1 MKSCGTNDLI
11 SHKKKSWASAGSDFK
26 TTSEKWK
33 ELLGTVPV
41 SRTKG
46 GGNCGN
52 WLRAQKAELNLIN
65 PWVPEESGMT
75 EWLRTTQHNYKQKV
89 IELRQKLTEIV
100 L

>member
-1 MKSCGTNDLI
+1 MKSCGTNDLM

-41 SRTKG
+41 SRTKD

-52 WLRAQKAELNLIN
+52 
-65 PWVPEESGMT
+65 
-75 EWLRTTQHNYKQKV
+75 
-89 IELRQKLTEIV
+89 
-100 L
+100 

>member
-1 MKSCGTNDLI
+1 M

-41 SRTKG
+41 SRTKD

-52 WLRAQKAELNLIN
+52 
-65 PWVPEESGMT
+65 
-75 EWLRTTQHNYKQKV
+75 
-89 IELRQKLTEIV
+89 
-100 L
+100 